1 MDKNNFF
8 IRIAIIIGA
17 IAIALIL
24 YGLISMI

>member
-1 MDKNNFF
+1 MDKNKFF